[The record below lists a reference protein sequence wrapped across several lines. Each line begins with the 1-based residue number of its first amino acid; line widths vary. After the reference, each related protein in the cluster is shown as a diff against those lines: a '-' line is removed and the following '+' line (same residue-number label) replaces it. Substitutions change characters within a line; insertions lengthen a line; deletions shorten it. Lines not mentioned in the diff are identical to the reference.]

1 MLGRAAVKA
10 NEVGGLGCEWM
21 RPHNSELA
29 DNKDRKEEKK
39 RKEKEKENRK
49 RVLCAFYSFYLT

>member
-21 RPHNSELA
+21 SPRDSELA
-29 DNKDRKEEKK
+29 DKDRKQEKKEKEEKK
-39 RKEKEKENRK
+39 K
-49 RVLCAFYSFYLT
+49 